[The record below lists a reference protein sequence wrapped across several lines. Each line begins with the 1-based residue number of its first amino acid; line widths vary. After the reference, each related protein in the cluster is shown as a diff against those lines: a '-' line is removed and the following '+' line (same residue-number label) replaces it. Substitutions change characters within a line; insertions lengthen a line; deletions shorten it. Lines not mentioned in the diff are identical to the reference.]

1 MLNRRY
7 LRIKVYQALYAYW
20 QGDGS
25 NAARIEQELHLS
37 IQRTF
42 DLYLALLLVFG
53 EVHRAAERRIE
64 ERRNKRLPTAEDL
77 SPNLR
82 FVQNP
87 VLQALMDERLD
98 TASEKRKVNWVG
110 EQEIVTKILRQFE
123 ASEEFQRYMALPE
136 PTFKDHQEVV
146 LHLFV
151 EHIANFDQLQE
162 FFEARSIHW
171 LEDLDLACS
180 MVKRTIEGVREGG
193 KASLTDLFRGPDE
206 EREFVSTLY
215 RRTIDQGAEH
225 EQAIAEKASN
235 WESDRIALSD
245 MILMKMALTE
255 ARVFSEVPVKVT
267 LNEYIEIAKAYST
280 PKSRSFIN
288 GILDKL
294 FAEMKEDGRIRK
306 VGRGLLEN

>member
-1 MLNRRY
+1 
-7 LRIKVYQALYAYW
+7 
-20 QGDGS
+20 
-25 NAARIEQELHLS
+25 LS

>member
-20 QGDGS
+20 QGDGP